1 MRTMNTIQRMAE
13 TGRYAISDAS
23 LWPEGSSRKI
33 SSKVNSPVVIVI
45 VFSSDRGGSENG
57 ERYMYERG
65 IDLITS
71 TQLTIHFLCSFTA
84 YYNSL
89 VGH

>member
-1 MRTMNTIQRMAE
+1 MFVRSIGMMTMNRIQRMAE

-57 ERYMYERG
+57 ERCERG

-71 TQLTIHFLCSFTA
+71 IQLTIHFLCSFTA
-84 YYNSL
+84 
-89 VGH
+89 

>member
-1 MRTMNTIQRMAE
+1 MFVRSIGMRTMNRIHRMTD

-33 SSKVNSPVVIVI
+33 SSKVSSPVVIVI

-57 ERYMYERG
+57 ERYEEG
-65 IDLITS
+65 ILSTS
-71 TQLTIHFLCSFTA
+71 TTNNTVSVFIYSIL
-84 YYNSL
+84 
-89 VGH
+89 